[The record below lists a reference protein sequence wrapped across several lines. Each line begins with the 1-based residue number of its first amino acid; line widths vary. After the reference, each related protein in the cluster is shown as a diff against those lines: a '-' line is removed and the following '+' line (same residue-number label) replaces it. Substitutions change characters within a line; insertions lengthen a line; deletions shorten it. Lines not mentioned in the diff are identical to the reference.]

1 MSFNSNIHDVNME
14 QCILAALMTTSLSL
28 ESIGQELDAECFYSD
43 RHQQIYKA
51 IVELSESNHPY
62 DVVMVSNYLKGKNVL
77 HLMGGDDY
85 LIQLMQDAPS
95 SFYNAESYVTQL
107 KKLKTHRKIEQI
119 GFRIAAMAKDTT
131 VPDAFIEAENLLS
144 QIDKTEDGD
153 MGASFGDALTSALAQ
168 MIEKSEKKTKN
179 QLSGVR
185 FNLVTL
191 DKMLGTVQNGHFCVV
206 GGRPGSGKSTLAQ
219 MMAIDTAMVKK
230 EGVLF
235 ISAEMDKET
244 LSNRMFSSLSSIPY
258 DNLHNATLYDGL
270 LKEYARYREVYSG
283 LPIWIEPKQKPSIS
297 EVRAYA
303 RRAKRRFAKAGIK
316 LGCIIV
322 DYLQLVRDPSKKD
335 RFQEVGSISREL
347 KSMAKEFECPVVALV
362 QLNRESEKGKK
373 PKASDIKES
382 GQIEQDAD
390 QIILVNPLTDDKT
403 LQPLGV
409 TELIIAKNRHGKR
422 GAVRVQEHL
431 DMCRFKAI
439 QELEE

>member
-1 MSFNSNIHDVNME
+1 MGFSSNIHDVNME
-14 QCILAALMTTSLSL
+14 QCVLAALMTTALSL
-28 ESIGQELDAECFYSD
+28 ETIGQELDAECFYSD

-51 IVELSESNHPY
+51 IVELSESNCPY
-62 DVVMVSNYLKGKNVL
+62 DVVMVSNHLKGKNVL
-77 HLMGGDDY
+77 HLMGGEEY

-95 SFYNAESYVTQL
+95 SFYNAESYITQL
-107 KKLKTHRKIEQI
+107 NKLKTHRRIEQI
-119 GFRIAAMAKDTT
+119 GLRIAAMAKDTT
-131 VPDAFIEAENLLS
+131 LPDVFVEAENLLG
-144 QIDKTEDGD
+144 QVDKTDDAD
-153 MGASFGDALTSALAQ
+153 MGASFGSALDSALEQ
-168 MIEKSEKKTKN
+168 MIDKFDKQSRHETT
-179 QLSGVR
+179 GVK
-185 FNLVTL
+185 FNLKTL
-191 DKMLGTVQNGHFCVV
+191 DEMLGTVQNGHFCVV

-219 MMAIDTAMVKK
+219 MMAIDTAMLKK

-258 DNLHNATLYDGL
+258 NNLHNATLYDGL
-270 LKEYARYREVYSG
+270 LKEYANYKQVYSD

-303 RRAKRRFAKAGIK
+303 RRAKRRFSKAGTK

-422 GAVRVQEHL
+422 GSVRVQEFL
-431 DMCRFKAI
+431 DVCKFKAI
-439 QELEE
+439 EVAAE